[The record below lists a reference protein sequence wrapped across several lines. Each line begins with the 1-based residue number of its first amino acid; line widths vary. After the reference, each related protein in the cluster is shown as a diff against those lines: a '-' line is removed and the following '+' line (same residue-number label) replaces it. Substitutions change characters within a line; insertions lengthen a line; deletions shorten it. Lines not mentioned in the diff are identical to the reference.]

1 MKYTIKD
8 LPSASEI
15 HSKLRSVKNSTSAQ
29 LDVLKAFLL
38 DKSEILVTILDD
50 FLSAAEY
57 VEDPEVVT
65 DSLLLYHLLVGGML
79 GLAVAIERQ
88 AQYIPYKE
96 LTEDSRTPD
105 TKDKKS
111 KLTQMD
117 RKEYA
122 KGEAADMEGLVQML
136 EKYDRNLL
144 ERIQIQK
151 GNFKKSW

>member
-1 MKYTIKD
+1 
-8 LPSASEI
+8 
-15 HSKLRSVKNSTSAQ
+15 
-29 LDVLKAFLL
+29 
-38 DKSEILVTILDD
+38 LVTILDD